1 MINCHRT
8 VEPWLHGG
16 DVLPDRDK
24 MRKVKLAMGC
34 LPMLAGFCGVPPA
47 HAQGG
52 AELARLINGYRSAPQ
67 DCQGRAAGPVAQLVP
82 EPALTRVRIVTG
94 TFLEQKLEDIGYP
107 VERAQAI
114 SVSGP
119 PDAQAALAAM
129 LPLYCS
135 VLLNTQFSAIGTL
148 RTGNQWQV
156 ILARPFVAPKL
167 PDWAETGRTILD
179 ASNAARAAGHIC
191 GERFFPPAPPLAWN
205 QSLGQAAL
213 VHSEDMAANRYF
225 SHQGTDNT
233 VVGDRARQ
241 AGYAWRRIGEN
252 IAAGLGTPEEAVAGW
267 LSSPPHCANLME
279 AGFTEMGAA
288 YAINP
293 KSKTQR
299 TYWTQVFGST
309 R

>member
-1 MINCHRT
+1 
-8 VEPWLHGG
+8 VP
-16 DVLPDRDK
+16 VL
-24 MRKVKLAMGC
+24 AWC
-34 LPMLAGFCGVPPA
+34 CSAAPA
-47 HAQGG
+47 SAQGG
-52 AELARLINGYRSAPQ
+52 AELARLINAYRSAPQ
-67 DCQGRAAGPVAQLVP
+67 DCQGRVAGPVAQLAP

-119 PDAQAALAAM
+119 PDAHAALAAI

-135 VLLNTQFSAIGTL
+135 VLLGTQFSAIGTL

-156 ILARPFVAPKL
+156 ILAQPFLAPKL
-167 PDWAETGRTILD
+167 PDWPETGLTILD
-179 ASNAARAAGHIC
+179 AANAARAAGHTC
-191 GERFFPPAPPLAWN
+191 GDRFFPPAPPLAWN
-205 QSLGQAAL
+205 QALGLAAL
-213 VHSEDMAANRYF
+213 VHSQDMAANRYF

-233 VVGDRARQ
+233 VAGDRARQ
-241 AGYAWRRIGEN
+241 AGYQWRRIGEN
-252 IAAGLGTPEEAVAGW
+252 IAAGLATPEEAVAGW
-267 LSSPPHCANLME
+267 LTSPPHCANLMD

-299 TYWTQVFGST
+299 TYWTQVFGT
-309 R
+309 AP